1 MVELTVRGAERIAI
15 KMFKLKYEP
24 LPHQKRAVEFMIK
37 NPNSIIASE
46 TGSGKT
52 FMCFLEAL
60 MFLHQGKVDKVL
72 QIVTKKSKQSF
83 GSDITKL
90 TTIDVDKQVQV
101 IYCLE
106 DLFDFHENQNKI
118 IGVVQYETFKQIP
131 LENWQDLFKRYKILV
146 QIDEFHKAKTAMS
159 ELYIEKVTGA
169 VAEKPVKAYSKL
181 NSYLYALRMDMAY
194 LTGFTATPL
203 SKNLDDMFWLC
214 TLVQPGIFGDS
225 LLEFY
230 NTYIQYYAYLVP
242 IKKGS
247 RFKRTVINRYGY
259 KNTDKLIQIISG
271 ITFNYF
277 PPKNINFITE
287 TYSPDECLENYKKA
301 VSGVLDL
308 YNERKIN
315 EEGDKED
322 KTFSARMVDA
332 QYVLD
337 NSYAKKEALLKVLM
351 KTINNGALVYCSYYN
366 TVDAI
371 EYLLSSV
378 NIPFKE
384 ISGTTSDK
392 KCAEV
397 MDWFNSDPEG
407 KVVILTAAGSQSINL
422 QSTDN
427 FIFYD
432 LPWTAGAYI
441 QAIGRIIR
449 IGSKYDEFNVYIV
462 LAKDTLDEYKYEYL
476 GSNEE
481 TLRYIQGNPNM
492 FSSEIKNPNSEIL
505 KKLRKSMLWDKA
517 N

>member
-1 MVELTVRGAERIAI
+1 
-15 KMFKLKYEP
+15 
-24 LPHQKRAVEFMIK
+24 
-37 NPNSIIASE
+37 
-46 TGSGKT
+46 
-52 FMCFLEAL
+52 
-60 MFLHQGKVDKVL
+60 
-72 QIVTKKSKQSF
+72 
-83 GSDITKL
+83 
-90 TTIDVDKQVQV
+90 
-101 IYCLE
+101 
-106 DLFDFHENQNKI
+106 
-118 IGVVQYETFKQIP
+118 
-131 LENWQDLFKRYKILV
+131 
-146 QIDEFHKAKTAMS
+146 
-159 ELYIEKVTGA
+159 
-169 VAEKPVKAYSKL
+169 
-181 NSYLYALRMDMAY
+181 
-194 LTGFTATPL
+194 
-203 SKNLDDMFWLC
+203 
-214 TLVQPGIFGDS
+214 
-225 LLEFY
+225 
-230 NTYIQYYAYLVP
+230 
-242 IKKGS
+242 
-247 RFKRTVINRYGY
+247 
-259 KNTDKLIQIISG
+259 
-271 ITFNYF
+271 
-277 PPKNINFITE
+277 
-287 TYSPDECLENYKKA
+287 
-301 VSGVLDL
+301 
-308 YNERKIN
+308 
-315 EEGDKED
+315 
-322 KTFSARMVDA
+322 MVDA

-397 MDWFNSDPEG
+397 MDWFNSDPKG
-407 KVVILTAAGSQSINL
+407 KGVILTTAGSQSINL